1 MCVWARCTEV
11 CSDIWDGEGNLDV
24 QHTKQDLTIGASGP
38 DEIPTWFLPNMM
50 QNATDTLTYSVTQL
64 LSPLPAS
71 NILPE
76 AVQIMIDSKVN

>member
-1 MCVWARCTEV
+1 VFEHDVLKSVPISGTGKEPWT
-11 CSDIWDGEGNLDV
+11 CSIRSR
-24 QHTKQDLTIGASGP
+24 TLTIGASGL
-38 DEIPTWFLPNMM
+38 DEIPTWFLPNTM